1 MPQMEEELAK
11 PQPERWDFWRDG
23 ARSPAENM
31 AADEVLMQ
39 TSAQR
44 GRPVLRCYSWD
55 RPAVSIGYVQRH
67 DAAPA
72 GFAMVRR
79 PTGGGVV
86 YHDHDFTYSIA
97 FPPGHWL
104 NGLDR
109 IRSYSWINRSLRDAL
124 RALGL
129 DAQLA
134 AVEIPHS
141 VERATMVCFIN
152 PTRYDLLLD
161 GRKIAGSAQR
171 RTADGILH
179 QGSLHFGGPL
189 PFTRETIAGALAEA
203 LGRVMNVTLED
214 FTPDAALMDK
224 ITCAAN
230 EKYGTDNWNKLR

>member
-1 MPQMEEELAK
+1 MDGEIVK
-11 PQPERWDFWRDG
+11 PQPETWDFWRDG

-31 AADEVLMQ
+31 ASDEVLMQ

-44 GRPVLRCYSWD
+44 GRPILRCYSWNC
-55 RPAVSIGYVQRH
+55 PAVTIGYVQRH

-72 GFAMVRR
+72 GYAMVRR

-86 YHDHDFTYSIA
+86 YHDYDFTYSIA
-97 FPPGHWL
+97 FPPEHWL

-109 IRSYSWINRSLRDAL
+109 IRSYSWINRSLQDAL
-124 RALGL
+124 CALGL

-189 PFTRETIAGALAEA
+189 PFSRETLADALAAA
-203 LGRVMNVTLED
+203 LNRIMNVTLEE
-214 FTPDAALMDK
+214 FTPDDELNQK
-224 ITCAAN
+224 IQDAVTG
-230 EKYGTDNWNKLR
+230 KYGTDEWNKLR